1 MRFSVDHDW
10 KIVDVDADELHFGR
24 LLNERKDIE
33 AVDLSN
39 TNNLLVM
46 VGDADRPS
54 RTFPEIAPAGSAAST
69 VIEVFTLKNHRRD
82 RCDLHRVRPPF
93 YQRRFVID
101 PIHNVSSVE

>member
-10 KIVDVDADELHFGR
+10 KIFDVDADELHFGR

-39 TNNLLVM
+39 TNNLLVTLI
-46 VGDADRPS
+46 VPLARFRRSREQVPQPAPS
-54 RTFPEIAPAGSAAST
+54 LT
-69 VIEVFTLKNHRRD
+69 VFTLKNHRRD

>member
-10 KIVDVDADELHFGR
+10 KIFDVDADELHFGR

-46 VGDADRPS
+46 VSDADRPLARFRRS
-54 RTFPEIAPAGSAAST
+54 RELVPQPAPSLT
-69 VIEVFTLKNHRRD
+69 VFTLKNHRRD
-82 RCDLHRVRPPF
+82 RCDLHRIRPPF
-93 YQRRFVID
+93 LPKAVRY
-101 PIHNVSSVE
+101 

>member
-39 TNNLLVM
+39 TNNLLVTLI
-46 VGDADRPS
+46 VPLARFRRS
-54 RTFPEIAPAGSAAST
+54 REQVPQEPGSLT
-69 VIEVFTLKNHRRD
+69 QT
-82 RCDLHRVRPPF
+82 
-93 YQRRFVID
+93 
-101 PIHNVSSVE
+101 

>member
-10 KIVDVDADELHFGR
+10 KIFDVDADELHFGR

-69 VIEVFTLKNHRRD
+69 VIDGVYSKKSPQRSMRPSSSKAAFLPKA
-82 RCDLHRVRPPF
+82 VR
-93 YQRRFVID
+93 Y
-101 PIHNVSSVE
+101 

>member
-1 MRFSVDHDW
+1 MRFSVDYDR

-54 RTFPEIAPAGSAAST
+54 RTFPEITRAGSAAST
-69 VIEVFTLKNHRRD
+69 VIDGVYSKKTPQRSMRPSSSKAAFLPKA
-82 RCDLHRVRPPF
+82 VR
-93 YQRRFVID
+93 Y
-101 PIHNVSSVE
+101 

>member
-10 KIVDVDADELHFGR
+10 KIFDVDADELHFGR

-39 TNNLLVM
+39 NNVLVM

-54 RTFPEIAPAGSAAST
+54 RTFPEIARAGSAAST
-69 VIEVFTLKNHRRD
+69 VIDGVYFKNLPQRSMRP
-82 RCDLHRVRPPF
+82 LSSKATFLPKAVR
-93 YQRRFVID
+93 Y
-101 PIHNVSSVE
+101 